1 MMAGADLNLLRETLE
16 LLILKALAWGPRHG
30 YAVAEWIEQAT
41 QATLLID
48 EGTLYPA
55 LHRLA
60 ARSLVKAE
68 WGLSENSRRAK
79 YYSLTPAGRA
89 RLRSQGAAWHLY
101 VYAIGAALRSTTPEP
116 EIET

>member
-1 MMAGADLNLLRETLE
+1 MAGADLNLLRESLD

-30 YAVAEWIEQAT
+30 YAIAEWIEQAT

-60 ARSLVKAE
+60 ERSMVEGE

-79 YYSLTPAGRA
+79 YYKLTPSGRA
-89 RLRSQGAAWHLY
+89 RLRVQGEAWQQY
-101 VYAIGAALRSTTPEP
+101 VEAIGAALRSTVAEP
-116 EIET
+116 EIRT